1 MEKNILSRNHMII
14 VFFAFAFGYFLS
26 TLLRAITATLSPVLI
41 DEFSLTAANL
51 GLLSGGYFFGF
62 AAMQIPLGYL
72 LDRYG
77 PKKIVSIFLLVA
89 VLGILVFMLANNFN
103 NLLIAR
109 VLIGI
114 GVSACLM
121 GPLTGY
127 RMWMGDEYQQRGN
140 SWMLMVGS
148 IGMLSSTLPVQL
160 MLPLYGWRSIFGG
173 LAVLAAF
180 CIILIF
186 LISPKWPIKNNKIQN
201 IELENQ
207 ESLSQIWKNK
217 YFQSLIPIGVF
228 NQGGLYAIQTLWA
241 GPWLVNVSGYT
252 PLKSA
257 TGLFWINFVMLFAFL
272 LWGYI
277 NPKLLKLGYT
287 ANKLMA
293 YLTPLTF
300 LVLLKIII
308 FAESTTYIDWV
319 VYILSCIV
327 LTLAQPAVGLAFSTK
342 LAGKALTSFNF
353 ILFVGIFVVQWMI
366 GILIDLVT
374 SRGHSIVFAY
384 QFSFSVFL
392 IICVFSYLYFLKFNY
407 KKINEA

>member
-1 MEKNILSRNHMII
+1 
-14 VFFAFAFGYFLS
+14 
-26 TLLRAITATLSPVLI
+26 
-41 DEFSLTAANL
+41 
-51 GLLSGGYFFGF
+51 
-62 AAMQIPLGYL
+62 
-72 LDRYG
+72 
-77 PKKIVSIFLLVA
+77 
-89 VLGILVFMLANNFN
+89 
-103 NLLIAR
+103 
-109 VLIGI
+109 
-114 GVSACLM
+114 
-121 GPLTGY
+121 
-127 RMWMGDEYQQRGN
+127 
-140 SWMLMVGS
+140 MLMVGS

-374 SRGHSIVFAY
+374 SRGHSIIFAY

>member
-186 LISPKWPIKNNKIQN
+186 LISPKWPIKNNKIY
-201 IELENQ
+201 
-207 ESLSQIWKNK
+207 KN
-217 YFQSLIPIGVF
+217 
-228 NQGGLYAIQTLWA
+228 
-241 GPWLVNVSGYT
+241 
-252 PLKSA
+252 LK
-257 TGLFWINFVMLFAFL
+257 
-272 LWGYI
+272 
-277 NPKLLKLGYT
+277 
-287 ANKLMA
+287 
-293 YLTPLTF
+293 
-300 LVLLKIII
+300 
-308 FAESTTYIDWV
+308 
-319 VYILSCIV
+319 
-327 LTLAQPAVGLAFSTK
+327 
-342 LAGKALTSFNF
+342 
-353 ILFVGIFVVQWMI
+353 
-366 GILIDLVT
+366 
-374 SRGHSIVFAY
+374 
-384 QFSFSVFL
+384 
-392 IICVFSYLYFLKFNY
+392 
-407 KKINEA
+407 KK